1 MKKFMDKNFLLETK
15 TAQKLFEACK
25 DEPLWDYHCH
35 LPPEQ
40 IAQNKKFSSITDI
53 WLGGDHYK
61 WRQMRTYGIDE
72 KYITGDAE
80 PYEKFVRWA
89 E

>member
-1 MKKFMDKNFLLETK
+1 MKKFMDENFLLDTP
-15 TAQKLFEACK
+15 TAQKLFAACK

-40 IAQNKKFSSITDI
+40 IANNKQFKNLTEI

-61 WRQMRTYGIDE
+61 WRQMRTYG
-72 KYITGDAE
+72 
-80 PYEKFVRWA
+80 
-89 E
+89 